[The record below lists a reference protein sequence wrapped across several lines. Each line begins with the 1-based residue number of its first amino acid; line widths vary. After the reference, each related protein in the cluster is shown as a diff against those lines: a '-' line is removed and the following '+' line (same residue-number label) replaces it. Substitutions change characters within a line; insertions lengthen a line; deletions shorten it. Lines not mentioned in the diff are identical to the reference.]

1 MALLG
6 PTRLILIHAGT
17 FDFADVDLT
26 RPLHLVGPNNVG
38 KTTLVNLLQFLYVDK
53 ISHMSFSGYTTRETR
68 RYYFPERYSYVLFE
82 CRTPQGL
89 QVLGVHGTGPAK
101 NYAVQRFAYAG
112 PWARSDFLT
121 DDNAPRPIDEVKP
134 ELALKNLRL
143 MKASHLRAAL
153 TGIGENKTVHLGLV
167 PVKSHEG
174 YDRFR
179 DLFKGLIRLR
189 HLDQHTLK
197 STLCNTYA
205 AELGALSIDLKTDY
219 ADQFAQMQD
228 QRDKI
233 EKLELIEDS
242 IRTALKHYERRQHL
256 RSTGVQMWGQITHTA
271 DQLRNTFDA
280 AARAQAQAIQ
290 QEKSER
296 NDLQEA
302 YRTLDAKRDKQNQ
315 KLGSIKGRLQ
325 RLREVVEAYA
335 DVDPEST
342 DRRLKR
348 LRQEQVALRAKIQS
362 IDADDPNRIRA
373 RLHQANN
380 NVEQMRR
387 RLENLENAAGPVLKK
402 VLGTARMNRLF
413 RILNPE
419 MLDLNPSGPHLNIT
433 DQDTLLA
440 HLRRL
445 DDKLTSNPW
454 KAPWGTLSLSGLT
467 PPALDQYIDADRI
480 RAAFRDAVD
489 ERERLQQRLAIAE
502 NRSKLNADIQS
513 LQKTI
518 DDLQAVLQ
526 RHRKAEEASREIPE
540 LRNQKEKVE
549 ARMQAITQRRDAVR
563 DDVQVRDKRIQ
574 DAQVRYQQIQKSLQE
589 LKQEQHALHAPP
601 DAWTPSNEDSEQP
614 IASDSSPRLAH
625 LVEGDAGDML
635 AAIRPLFDAY
645 QATLDDQ
652 QDADDRLRRALRRI
666 HTRTTAQYER
676 DTLEATLTVLR
687 DELQGLAP
695 RRYAAENMWQQLM
708 TGLGRNLSDLLAR
721 LDTLQ
726 AKVSAINRRLRT
738 TSVSDL
744 KRLKLVVSPMDE
756 MVRLLKRTAEQNAM
770 PLFGDAEAH
779 AEDAK
784 QLDTMLRTHPR
795 IHLTDLFNVTFEVT
809 TADGTTKS
817 YDGLQSIESNGTSI
831 SIKVLVHLVLI
842 NDLLSDT
849 ERTIPFYLDE
859 ASSLD
864 DRNLMGITETATRMG
879 FVPILASP
887 TESTAADH
895 LYYLQS
901 SEDRVYLGLNQ
912 RVRLRRS
919 EEGSKEDTSTASDAA
934 HSA

>member
-26 RPLHLVGPNNVG
+26 RPLHLIGPNNVG

-89 QVLGVHGTGPAK
+89 QVFGVHGTGPAK

-112 PWARSDFLT
+112 PWVRSDFLT

-143 MKASHLRAAL
+143 MKAHHLRAAL

-167 PVKSHEG
+167 PVKSQEG

-205 AELGALSIDLKTDY
+205 EELGALSIDLKTDY
-219 ADQFAQMQD
+219 AAQFAKMQN
-228 QRDKI
+228 QRDEI

-242 IRTALKHYERRQHL
+242 IRTALEHYERRQHL
-256 RSTGVQMWGQITHTA
+256 RSTGVQLWDQVTHTA
-271 DQLRNTFDA
+271 DQLRNTLDE
-280 AARAQAQAIQ
+280 AARAQAQAIH
-290 QEKSER
+290 QEKSTR
-296 NDLQEA
+296 NDLQKA
-302 YRTLDAKRDKQNQ
+302 YRTLDATRDDLNQ
-315 KLGSIKGRLQ
+315 TLGGVKGNLQ
-325 RLREVVEAYA
+325 RLRDIVKAGA
-335 DVDPEST
+335 DVDPET
-342 DRRLKR
+342 AEHKLKH
-348 LRQEQVALRAKIQS
+348 LRQKQASLRAKIQS
-362 IDADDPNRIRA
+362 IDADDPKRIRA
-373 RLHQANN
+373 RLQRVNK
-380 NVEQMRR
+380 NVEQMRH
-387 RLENLENAAGPVLKK
+387 RLANLENAVGPVLKK
-402 VLGTARMNRLF
+402 TLGTARMNRLF

-433 DQDTLLA
+433 DQDALLA
-440 HLRRL
+440 RLRRL
-445 DDKLTSNPW
+445 DDELTANPW
-454 KAPWGTLSLSGLT
+454 VASWGTLSLSGLT
-467 PPALDQYIDADRI
+467 PPPLDQYIDADRI
-480 RAAFRDAVD
+480 RAAFQDATG
-489 ERERLQQRLAIAE
+489 EQERLQQRLAIAE

-526 RHRKAEEASREIPE
+526 HRRKAEEASQQIPE
-540 LRNQKEKVE
+540 LRNQKAQVE
-549 ARMQAITQRRDAVR
+549 AEMQVVTQRRDAVR
-563 DDVQVRDKRIQ
+563 DDVQVHDKRIQ
-574 DAQVRYQQIQKSLQE
+574 DAQVRYQQIQKSLRE
-589 LKQEQHALHAPP
+589 LKNEQRALHAPP
-601 DAWTPSNEDSEQP
+601 AAWTPPNKDSEETV
-614 IASDSSPRLAH
+614 ASDSSQVAH
-625 LVEGDAGDML
+625 SVEGDAGDML
-635 AAIRPLFDAY
+635 AAIRPLFSAY
-645 QATLDDQ
+645 RTTLSDE
-652 QDADDRLRRALRRI
+652 QDAEDHLRRALRRI

-695 RRYAAENMWQQLM
+695 RRQAAENMWQQLM

-744 KRLKLVVSPMDE
+744 KRLKLVVSPIDE

-770 PLFGDAEAH
+770 PLFGNAEAH
-779 AEDAK
+779 AADAQ

-795 IHLTDLFNVTFEVT
+795 IHLSDLFNVTFEVT
-809 TADGTTKS
+809 AADGTTRS

-849 ERTIPFYLDE
+849 DRTIPFYLDE

-864 DRNLMGITETATRMG
+864 DRNLIGITETAKRMG

-887 TESTAADH
+887 TESTAVDH

-901 SEDRVYLGLNQ
+901 SEDRVYLGPNQ
-912 RVRLRRS
+912 RVRLRRP
-919 EEGSKEDTSTASDAA
+919 EESASPTSRAA
-934 HSA
+934 PNT